1 MKQRLAYLGPP
12 GTFAEQAALN
22 HDRDGELLPFE
33 SIPAVASAVD
43 SCIADVGVVPIENS
57 LEGSVT
63 FTLDL
68 LIHESNLF
76 IRHELVLPI
85 RHSLLANPGTKT
97 DDIEVIYSHPQAL
110 AQCRK
115 LLGERFPHAKLIAS
129 LSTSAAVGEMER
141 SDTVAAAIA
150 NERAA
155 ELYGAEV
162 LARGIE
168 DNSNNMTR
176 FVVLAPTDHSPTGSD
191 KTSICFEFG
200 HDAPGILYSALG
212 ELANLGINMAKIE
225 SRPTKQSLGRY
236 IFLVDLEGHRE
247 DAVVRKALE
256 GLKSQV
262 SMFKIFGSY
271 PMHVSSGV

>member
-12 GTFAEQAALN
+12 GTFAEQAALD

-43 SCIADVGVVPIENS
+43 SGLADVGVVPIENS

-68 LIHESNLF
+68 LIHESSLF

-85 RHSLLANPGTKT
+85 RHSLMANPATNT

-110 AQCRK
+110 AQCRRF
-115 LLGERFPHAKLIAS
+115 LGECFPHAKLIAS
-129 LSTSAAVGEMER
+129 LSTAAAVAEMRR
-141 SDTVAAAIA
+141 STATAAAIA
-150 NERAA
+150 SQRAA

-162 LARGIE
+162 VAEGIE

-176 FVVLAPTDHSPTGSD
+176 FVILAPTDHPPTGSD

-200 HDAPGILYSALG
+200 HDAPGILHSVLG
-212 ELANLGINMAKIE
+212 ELANLGINLAKIE
-225 SRPTKQSLGRY
+225 SRPTRQGLGRY

-247 DAVVRKALE
+247 DAVVRGALE
-256 GLKSQV
+256 SLKAQV